1 MNTPQ
6 VIEAAS
12 TVEQKSDSDFS
23 LQWLMAEV
31 DMYASQL
38 EDAADELEETLGRFE
53 DEEDSIPDAVLEAAE
68 DAKSR
73 VFNCIFEIDRE
84 LDRLRSAHEKACE
97 EAEDLPD
104 PSRRPGGA
112 AMRGASLLSLG
123 GYGKWECT

>member
-12 TVEQKSDSDFS
+12 TVEQKSDSDSS

-38 EDAADELEETLGRFE
+38 DDAADELEETLGRFE

-73 VFNCIFEIDRE
+73 VFNFIFEIDRE

-97 EAEDLPD
+97 EAED
-104 PSRRPGGA
+104 SA
-112 AMRGASLLSLG
+112 
-123 GYGKWECT
+123 

>member
-12 TVEQKSDSDFS
+12 TVEQKSDSDSS

-84 LDRLRSAHEKACE
+84 LDGLRSAHEKACE
-97 EAEDLPD
+97 EAED
-104 PSRRPGGA
+104 SA
-112 AMRGASLLSLG
+112 
-123 GYGKWECT
+123 

>member
-12 TVEQKSDSDFS
+12 TVEQK
-23 LQWLMAEV
+23 WLMAEV

-84 LDRLRSAHEKACE
+84 LDRLRSAHEKSSTPT
-97 EAEDLPD
+97 L
-104 PSRRPGGA
+104 RRQGRKSA
-112 AMRGASLLSLG
+112 GASLLSLG

>member
-12 TVEQKSDSDFS
+12 TVEQKSDSDSS

-53 DEEDSIPDAVLEAAE
+53 DEEGLHSGRCPRSGRRREVPSIQLY
-68 DAKSR
+68 
-73 VFNCIFEIDRE
+73 
-84 LDRLRSAHEKACE
+84 LRN
-97 EAEDLPD
+97 
-104 PSRRPGGA
+104 
-112 AMRGASLLSLG
+112 
-123 GYGKWECT
+123 

>member
-12 TVEQKSDSDFS
+12 TVEQKSDSDSS
-23 LQWLMAEV
+23 LQWQV

-38 EDAADELEETLGRFE
+38 DDAADELEETLGRFE

-97 EAEDLPD
+97 EAED
-104 PSRRPGGA
+104 SA
-112 AMRGASLLSLG
+112 
-123 GYGKWECT
+123 